1 MRNYLFSLSFL
12 VFCLSGSVSAKYNNN
27 QPLNNQTSIR
37 KIKDLIIYKDSLY
50 YSAFPSVVKR
60 PDGEILV
67 AFRRAPDR
75 RLFGQQD
82 ISHTDPNS
90 YMVGVRSRD
99 GETWSNESELIFA
112 HPFGGSQD
120 PCLLQ
125 LKDGSLICTS
135 YIWGLIRPDADS
147 ILHRKLMLVQG
158 EAAYSPA
165 FTFMGGYLVR
175 SDDGGKTWVGPI
187 YPPSVPSDIQVNVW
201 GKPLPA
207 YNRGAL
213 YEGKNGRIYWAVAAQ
228 NSDSPSRT
236 SVYLMT
242 SDDKGLTWKY
252 ISLIAIDKK
261 VSFNETSIYETPKG
275 DLVAFLRTAD
285 MPGEYSCIAR
295 STDGGKTFQWQSLG
309 FYGYPL
315 HALKLPDNRVLLTYG
330 YRHKPYGIRARILN
344 AECTDFASSPEFII
358 RDDGGSGDLG
368 YSWSEML
375 DQISIITTGTVI
387 LPGLSWRLIKI
398 ISCIIRKS
406 LNTKNNHSYDTKH
419 QTKKS

>member
-1 MRNYLFSLSFL
+1 MKIWTVFIIAAFLSIEIIE
-12 VFCLSGSVSAKYNNN
+12 VSAQNIS
-27 QPLNNQTSIR
+27 LTGIR
-37 KIKDLIIYKDSLY
+37 KVKDIIIYKDSLF

-75 RLFGQQD
+75 RLFGQQG

-90 YMVGVRSRD
+90 YVVMVRSRD
-99 GETWSNESELIFA
+99 GETWTKEPELIFA
-112 HPFGGSQD
+112 HPLGGSQD

-125 LKDGSLICTS
+125 LNDGTLICTS
-135 YIWGLIRPDADS
+135 YVWSLIRPDADS
-147 ILHRKLMLVQG
+147 ILNRKITLVQG
-158 EAAYSPA
+158 EAKHSPA

-175 SDDGGKTWVGPI
+175 SVDGGEKWNGPI
-187 YPPSVPSDIQVNVW
+187 YPASVPANIQVNAW
-201 GKPLPA
+201 GEPLPA

-213 YEGKNGRIYWAVAAQ
+213 YEGKNGRIYWAVAAKD
-228 NSDSPSRT
+228 SDSPSKT

-242 SDDKGLTWKY
+242 SNDKGLSWNY
-252 ISLIAIDKK
+252 SAPIAIDKK
-261 VSFNETSIYETPKG
+261 ISFNETSIMGTPKG

-285 MPGEYSCIAR
+285 MPNEYSCIAR
-295 STDGGKTFQWQSLG
+295 STDGGKSFQWQSLG

-344 AECTDFASSPEFII
+344 PECTDFALAPEFVV

-375 DQISIITTGTVI
+375 DQNRVLVVYYFNHNNGTRYIAGTIIEI
-387 LPGLSWRLIKI
+387 
-398 ISCIIRKS
+398 
-406 LNTKNNHSYDTKH
+406 D
-419 QTKKS
+419 KK

>member
-1 MRNYLFSLSFL
+1 MKIWTVFIIAAFLSIEIIE
-12 VFCLSGSVSAKYNNN
+12 VSAQNIS
-27 QPLNNQTSIR
+27 LTGIR
-37 KIKDLIIYKDSLY
+37 KVKDIIIYKDSLF

-75 RLFGQQD
+75 RLFGQQG

-90 YMVGVRSRD
+90 YVVMVRSRD
-99 GETWSNESELIFA
+99 GETWTKEPELIFA
-112 HPFGGSQD
+112 HSLGGSQD

-125 LKDGSLICTS
+125 LNDGTLICTS
-135 YIWGLIRPDADS
+135 YVWSLIRPDADS
-147 ILHRKLMLVQG
+147 ILNRKITLVQG
-158 EAAYSPA
+158 EAKHSPA
-165 FTFMGGYLVR
+165 FTFMGGCLVR
-175 SDDGGKTWVGPI
+175 SVDGGEKWKGPI
-187 YPPSVPSDIQVNVW
+187 YPASVPANIQVNAW
-201 GKPLPA
+201 GEPLPA

-213 YEGKNGRIYWAVAAQ
+213 YEGKNGRIYWAVAAKD
-228 NSDSPSRT
+228 SDSPSKT

-242 SDDKGLTWKY
+242 SNDKGLSWNY
-252 ISLIAIDKK
+252 SAPIAVDKK
-261 VSFNETSIYETPKG
+261 ISFNETSIMGTPKG

-285 MPGEYSCIAR
+285 MPNEYSCIAR
-295 STDGGKTFQWQSLG
+295 STDGGKSFQWQSLG

-344 AECTDFASSPEFII
+344 PECTDFVSAPEFVV

-375 DQISIITTGTVI
+375 DQNRVLVVYYFNHNNGTRYIAGTIIEI
-387 LPGLSWRLIKI
+387 
-398 ISCIIRKS
+398 
-406 LNTKNNHSYDTKH
+406 D
-419 QTKKS
+419 KK

>member
-1 MRNYLFSLSFL
+1 MKIWTFFIILAISLIDIVEIAAQNSSLS
-12 VFCLSGSVSAKYNNN
+12 G
-27 QPLNNQTSIR
+27 IR
-37 KIKDLIIYKDSLY
+37 KVKNVVIYKDSLF
-50 YSAFPSVVKR
+50 YSSFPSLVKR

-75 RLFGQQD
+75 RLFGQQG

-90 YMVGVRSRD
+90 YMVMVRSLD
-99 GETWSNESELIFA
+99 GETWTKEPELIFA

-125 LKDGSLICTS
+125 LKDGTLICTS
-135 YIWGLIRPDADS
+135 YTWGLIRPDADS
-147 ILHRKLMLVQG
+147 ILNRKLTIVQG
-158 EAAYSPA
+158 EAAYLPA
-165 FTFMGGYLVR
+165 FVFMGGYLVR
-175 SDDGGKTWVGPI
+175 SDNGGRTWQGPI
-187 YPPSVPSDIQVNVW
+187 YPASVPADIQVDVW

-213 YEGKNGRIYWAVAAQ
+213 CEGENGRIYWAVAAED
-228 NSDSPSRT
+228 SDSPSKT

-242 SDDKGLTWKY
+242 SDDKGLGWNY
-252 ISLIAIDKK
+252 SSPIAIDKK
-261 VSFNETSIYETPKG
+261 VSFNETSMYETPKG
-275 DLVAFLRTAD
+275 DLVAFLRTANMLSD
-285 MPGEYSCIAR
+285 YSCIAR
-295 STDGGKTFQWQSLG
+295 STDGGKSFQWKSLG

-344 AECTDFASSPEFII
+344 PECTDFAFAQEFII

-375 DQISIITTGTVI
+375 DQNKVLVVYYFNNNNGNRYIAGTILEIS
-387 LPGLSWRLIKI
+387 K
-398 ISCIIRKS
+398 
-406 LNTKNNHSYDTKH
+406 
-419 QTKKS
+419 

>member
-1 MRNYLFSLSFL
+1 MKIWTVFIIAAFLSIEIIEASAQNISLT
-12 VFCLSGSVSAKYNNN
+12 G
-27 QPLNNQTSIR
+27 IR
-37 KIKDLIIYKDSLY
+37 KVKDIIIYKDSLF

-67 AFRRAPDR
+67 GFRRAPDR
-75 RLFGQQD
+75 RLFGQQG

-90 YMVGVRSRD
+90 YVVMVRSRD
-99 GETWSNESELIFA
+99 GEAWTKEPELIFA
-112 HPFGGSQD
+112 HPLGGSQD

-125 LKDGSLICTS
+125 LNDGTLICTS
-135 YIWGLIRPDADS
+135 YVWSLIRPDADS
-147 ILHRKLMLVQG
+147 ILNRKITLVQG
-158 EAAYSPA
+158 EAKHSPA

-175 SDDGGKTWVGPI
+175 SVDGGEKWKGPI
-187 YPPSVPSDIQVNVW
+187 YPASVPANIQVNAW
-201 GKPLPA
+201 GEPLPA

-213 YEGKNGRIYWAVAAQ
+213 YEGKNGRIYWAVAAKD
-228 NSDSPSRT
+228 SDSPSKT

-242 SDDKGLTWKY
+242 SNDKGLSWNY
-252 ISLIAIDKK
+252 SAPIAIDKK
-261 VSFNETSIYETPKG
+261 ISFNETSIMGTPKG

-285 MPGEYSCIAR
+285 MPNEYSCIAR
-295 STDGGKTFQWQSLG
+295 STDGGKSFQWQSLG

-344 AECTDFASSPEFII
+344 PECTDFASAPEFVV

-375 DQISIITTGTVI
+375 DQNRVLVVYYFNHNNGTRYIAGTIIEI
-387 LPGLSWRLIKI
+387 
-398 ISCIIRKS
+398 
-406 LNTKNNHSYDTKH
+406 D
-419 QTKKS
+419 KK

>member
-1 MRNYLFSLSFL
+1 MKIWTVFIIAAFLSIEIIE
-12 VFCLSGSVSAKYNNN
+12 VSAQNIS
-27 QPLNNQTSIR
+27 LTGIR
-37 KIKDLIIYKDSLY
+37 KVKDIIIYKDSLF

-75 RLFGQQD
+75 RLFGQQG

-90 YMVGVRSRD
+90 YVVMVRSRD
-99 GETWSNESELIFA
+99 GEAWTKEPELIFA
-112 HPFGGSQD
+112 HPLGGSQD

-125 LKDGSLICTS
+125 LNDGTLICTS
-135 YIWGLIRPDADS
+135 YVWSLIRPDADS
-147 ILHRKLMLVQG
+147 ILNRKITLVQG
-158 EAAYSPA
+158 DAKHSPA

-175 SDDGGKTWVGPI
+175 SVDGGEKWKGPI
-187 YPPSVPSDIQVNVW
+187 YPASVPANIQVNAW
-201 GKPLPA
+201 GEPLPA

-213 YEGKNGRIYWAVAAQ
+213 YEGKNGRIYWAVAAKDF
-228 NSDSPSRT
+228 DSPSKT

-242 SDDKGLTWKY
+242 SNDKGLRWNY
-252 ISLIAIDKK
+252 SAPIAVDKK
-261 VSFNETSIYETPKG
+261 ISFNETSIMGTPKG

-285 MPGEYSCIAR
+285 MPNEYSCIAR
-295 STDGGKTFQWQSLG
+295 STDGGKSFQWQSLG

-344 AECTDFASSPEFII
+344 PECTDFVSAPEFVV

-375 DQISIITTGTVI
+375 DQNRVLVVYYFNHNNGTRYIAGTIIEI
-387 LPGLSWRLIKI
+387 
-398 ISCIIRKS
+398 
-406 LNTKNNHSYDTKH
+406 D
-419 QTKKS
+419 KK

>member
-1 MRNYLFSLSFL
+1 MKIQTIFIIVAISLIQI
-12 VFCLSGSVSAKYNNN
+12 VEASAQNISS
-27 QPLNNQTSIR
+27 TGIR
-37 KIKDLIIYKDSLY
+37 KVKDIIVYQDSLF

-75 RLFGQQD
+75 RLFGQPG

-90 YMVGVRSRD
+90 YLVMVRSRD
-99 GETWSNESELIFA
+99 GETWTKEPELIFA

-125 LKDGSLICTS
+125 LKDGTLICTS
-135 YIWGLIRPDADS
+135 YTWGIIRPDAD
-147 ILHRKLMLVQG
+147 ILLNQKLTLVKG
-158 EAAYSPA
+158 NTEHYPAYA
-165 FTFMGGYLVR
+165 FMGGYLVR
-175 SDDGGKTWVGPI
+175 SVDGGEKWQGPI
-187 YPPSVPSDIQVNVW
+187 YPAFVPADIQVDVW

-213 YEGKNGRIYWAVAAQ
+213 CEGRNGRIYWAVAAKDA
-228 NSDSPSRT
+228 DSPSKT

-242 SDDKGLTWKY
+242 SDDKGLRWNY
-252 ISLIAIDKK
+252 SCPIAIDKK
-261 VSFNETSIYETPKG
+261 VSFDETSIYETPKG
-275 DLVAFLRTAD
+275 DLVAFLRTENL
-285 MPGEYSCIAR
+285 PGEYSCIAR
-295 STDGGKTFQWQSLG
+295 STDGGKSFQCQYLG

-344 AECTDFASSPEFII
+344 PECTDFALAPEFTI

-375 DQISIITTGTVI
+375 DQNRVLVVYYFNHANGNRYIAGTI
-387 LPGLSWRLIKI
+387 LEI
-398 ISCIIRKS
+398 
-406 LNTKNNHSYDTKH
+406 N
-419 QTKKS
+419 KK

>member
-1 MRNYLFSLSFL
+1 MKIWTVFIIAAFL
-12 VFCLSGSVSAKYNNN
+12 LIEIIEVSAQNIS
-27 QPLNNQTSIR
+27 LTGIR
-37 KIKDLIIYKDSLY
+37 KVKDIIIYKDSLF

-75 RLFGQQD
+75 RLFGQQG

-90 YMVGVRSRD
+90 YVVMVRSRD
-99 GETWSNESELIFA
+99 GEIWTKEPELIFA
-112 HPFGGSQD
+112 HPLGGSQD

-125 LKDGSLICTS
+125 LNDGTLICTS
-135 YIWGLIRPDADS
+135 YVWSLIRPDADS
-147 ILHRKLMLVQG
+147 ILNRKITLVQG
-158 EAAYSPA
+158 EAKHAPA

-175 SDDGGKTWVGPI
+175 SVDGGEKWKGPI
-187 YPPSVPSDIQVNVW
+187 YPASVPANIQVNAW
-201 GKPLPA
+201 GEPLPA

-213 YEGKNGRIYWAVAAQ
+213 YEGKNGRIYWAVAAKD
-228 NSDSPSRT
+228 SDSPSKT

-242 SDDKGLTWKY
+242 SNDKGLSWNY
-252 ISLIAIDKK
+252 SAPIAIDKK
-261 VSFNETSIYETPKG
+261 ISFNETSIMGTPKG

-285 MPGEYSCIAR
+285 MPNEYSCIAR
-295 STDGGKTFQWQSLG
+295 STDGGKSFQWQSLG

-344 AECTDFASSPEFII
+344 PECTDFVSAPEFVV

-368 YSWSEML
+368 YSWSEIL
-375 DQISIITTGTVI
+375 DQNRVLVVYYFNHNNGTRYIAGTIIEI
-387 LPGLSWRLIKI
+387 
-398 ISCIIRKS
+398 
-406 LNTKNNHSYDTKH
+406 D
-419 QTKKS
+419 KK

>member
-1 MRNYLFSLSFL
+1 MKIWTVFIIAAFLSIEIIE
-12 VFCLSGSVSAKYNNN
+12 VSAQNIS
-27 QPLNNQTSIR
+27 LTGIR
-37 KIKDLIIYKDSLY
+37 KVKDIIIYKDSLF

-75 RLFGQQD
+75 RLFGQQG

-90 YMVGVRSRD
+90 YVVMVRSRD
-99 GETWSNESELIFA
+99 GEAWTKEPELIFA
-112 HPFGGSQD
+112 HPLGGSQD

-125 LKDGSLICTS
+125 LNDGTLICTS
-135 YIWGLIRPDADS
+135 YVWSLIRPDADS
-147 ILHRKLMLVQG
+147 ILNRKITLVQG
-158 EAAYSPA
+158 EAKHSPA

-175 SDDGGKTWVGPI
+175 SVDGGEKWKGPI
-187 YPPSVPSDIQVNVW
+187 YPASVPANIQVNAW
-201 GKPLPA
+201 GEPLPA

-213 YEGKNGRIYWAVAAQ
+213 YEGKNGRIYWAVAAKD
-228 NSDSPSRT
+228 SDSPSKT

-242 SDDKGLTWKY
+242 SNDKGLSWNY
-252 ISLIAIDKK
+252 SAPIAVDKK
-261 VSFNETSIYETPKG
+261 ISFNETSIMGTPKG

-285 MPGEYSCIAR
+285 MPNEYSCIAR
-295 STDGGKTFQWQSLG
+295 STDGGKSFQWQSLG

-344 AECTDFASSPEFII
+344 PECTDFVSAPEFVV

-375 DQISIITTGTVI
+375 DQNRVLVVYYFNHNNGTRYIAGTIIEI
-387 LPGLSWRLIKI
+387 
-398 ISCIIRKS
+398 
-406 LNTKNNHSYDTKH
+406 D
-419 QTKKS
+419 KK

>member
-1 MRNYLFSLSFL
+1 MKIWTVFIIAAFL
-12 VFCLSGSVSAKYNNN
+12 LIEIIEVSAQNIS
-27 QPLNNQTSIR
+27 LTGIR
-37 KIKDLIIYKDSLY
+37 KVKDIIIYKDSLF

-75 RLFGQQD
+75 RLFGQQG

-90 YMVGVRSRD
+90 YVVMVRSRD
-99 GETWSNESELIFA
+99 GETWTKEPELIFA
-112 HPFGGSQD
+112 HSLGGSQD

-125 LKDGSLICTS
+125 LNDGTLICTS
-135 YIWGLIRPDADS
+135 YVWSLIRPDADS
-147 ILHRKLMLVQG
+147 ILNRKITLVQG
-158 EAAYSPA
+158 EAKHSPA

-175 SDDGGKTWVGPI
+175 SVDGGEKWKGPI
-187 YPPSVPSDIQVNVW
+187 YPASVPANIQVNAW
-201 GKPLPA
+201 GEPLPA

-213 YEGKNGRIYWAVAAQ
+213 YEGKNGRIYWAVAAKD
-228 NSDSPSRT
+228 SDSPSKT

-242 SDDKGLTWKY
+242 SNDKGLSWNY
-252 ISLIAIDKK
+252 SAPIAIDKK
-261 VSFNETSIYETPKG
+261 ISFNETSIMGTPKG

-285 MPGEYSCIAR
+285 MPNEYSCIAR
-295 STDGGKTFQWQSLG
+295 STDGGKSFQWQSLG

-344 AECTDFASSPEFII
+344 PECTDFVSAPEFVV

-368 YSWSEML
+368 YSWSEIL
-375 DQISIITTGTVI
+375 DQNRVLVVYYFNHNNGTRYIAGTIIEI
-387 LPGLSWRLIKI
+387 
-398 ISCIIRKS
+398 
-406 LNTKNNHSYDTKH
+406 D
-419 QTKKS
+419 KK

>member
-1 MRNYLFSLSFL
+1 MKIWTVFIIAAFL
-12 VFCLSGSVSAKYNNN
+12 LIDIVEVSAQNIS
-27 QPLNNQTSIR
+27 LTGIR
-37 KIKDLIIYKDSLY
+37 KVKDIIIYKDSLF

-75 RLFGQQD
+75 RLFGQQG

-90 YMVGVRSRD
+90 YVVMVRSRD
-99 GETWSNESELIFA
+99 GETWTKEPELIFA
-112 HPFGGSQD
+112 HPLGGSQD

-125 LKDGSLICTS
+125 LNDGTLICTS
-135 YIWGLIRPDADS
+135 YVWSLIRPDADS
-147 ILHRKLMLVQG
+147 ILNRKITLVQG
-158 EAAYSPA
+158 EAKHSPA

-175 SDDGGKTWVGPI
+175 SVDGGEKWKGPI
-187 YPPSVPSDIQVNVW
+187 YPASVPANIQVNAW
-201 GKPLPA
+201 GEPLPA

-213 YEGKNGRIYWAVAAQ
+213 YEGKNGRIYWAVAAKD
-228 NSDSPSRT
+228 SDSPSKT

-242 SDDKGLTWKY
+242 SDDKGLSWNY
-252 ISLIAIDKK
+252 SAPIAVDKK
-261 VSFNETSIYETPKG
+261 ISFNETSIMGTPKG

-285 MPGEYSCIAR
+285 MPNEYSCIAR
-295 STDGGKTFQWQSLG
+295 STDGGKSFQWQSLG

-344 AECTDFASSPEFII
+344 PECTDFASAPEFVV

-375 DQISIITTGTVI
+375 DQNRVLVVYYFNHNNGTRYIAGTIIEI
-387 LPGLSWRLIKI
+387 
-398 ISCIIRKS
+398 
-406 LNTKNNHSYDTKH
+406 D
-419 QTKKS
+419 KK